1 MTAVKN
7 AEIVMFIIKM
17 SVIIFIVVISST
29 IVIANN
35 SDFYYSKGDST
46 QMTPQEIIIAKEK
59 AILDRWITGDTFG
72 FIEAAAEEITYFD
85 PGLEKRCTGKK
96 DFHDWIAAFN
106 GAFSFPDYELHDPQ
120 VQMHGDVGILTFN
133 FIGFMQDGSKEYFN
147 TTEVYKLIEGD
158 WKLISSH
165 WSQTKP
171 KR

>member
-1 MTAVKN
+1 
-7 AEIVMFIIKM
+7 MFIKK
-17 SVIIFIVVISST
+17 VAVVISAAAFLSM
-29 IVIANN
+29 APAENN
-35 SDFYYSKGDST
+35 SDFYSIGDST
-46 QMTPQEIIIAKEK
+46 QMLPKEIIITKEK
-59 AILDRWITGDTFG
+59 TMLNRWKTGDTFG
-72 FIEAAAEEITYFD
+72 FIEVAAEEITYFD

-96 DFHDWIAAFN
+96 EFHYYIAAFN
-106 GAFSFPDYELHDPQ
+106 GTFSFPDYELLDPQ

-133 FIGFMQDGSKEYFN
+133 FIGFMEDGSKEYLN

>member
-1 MTAVKN
+1 
-7 AEIVMFIIKM
+7 MFIKKM
-17 SVIIFIVVISST
+17 AVVISITAVLS
-29 IVIANN
+29 VALAENN
-35 SDFYYSKGDST
+35 SDLYSIGDSK
-46 QMTPQEIIIAKEK
+46 QMSPKEIIITKEK

-96 DFHDWIAAFN
+96 EFHDWIAAFN
-106 GAFSFPDYELHDPQ
+106 GTFSFPAYELLDPQ

-133 FIGFMQDGSKEYFN
+133 FIGFMEDGSKEYWN
-147 TTEVYKLIEGD
+147 TTEVYKLIEGN

>member
-1 MTAVKN
+1 
-7 AEIVMFIIKM
+7 MFIKKM
-17 SVIIFIVVISST
+17 SLIFSIVQISST
-29 IVIANN
+29 ILTANN
-35 SDFYYSKGDST
+35 SDFYYSTGDST

-96 DFHDWIAAFN
+96 AFHAWIAAFN
-106 GAFSFPDYELHDPQ
+106 GSFSFPNYELSDPQ

-133 FIGFMQDGSKEYFN
+133 FIGFMKDGGKEYFN
-147 TTEVYKLIEGD
+147 TTEVYKLNEGE
-158 WKLISSH
+158 WQLISSH

>member
-1 MTAVKN
+1 VFSTTVFLSVAR
-7 AEIVMFIIKM
+7 AE
-17 SVIIFIVVISST
+17 
-29 IVIANN
+29 NN
-35 SDFYYSKGDST
+35 SDFYSIGDLS

-106 GAFSFPDYELHDPQ
+106 GTFSFPDYELQYPH
-120 VQMHGDVGILTFN
+120 VQMHGDVGIFTFN
-133 FIGFMQDGSKEYFN
+133 FIGFMKDGSKEYFN

-171 KR
+171 K

>member
-1 MTAVKN
+1 MFIKKTAV
-7 AEIVMFIIKM
+7 
-17 SVIIFIVVISST
+17 VIL
-29 IVIANN
+29 VIATFLSAAPAKNN
-35 SDFYYSKGDST
+35 FDFYYSKGDST
-46 QMTPQEIIIAKEK
+46 KMTPQEIILAKEK

-96 DFHDWIAAFN
+96 EFHDWIAPFN
-106 GAFSFPDYELHDPQ
+106 GTFSFPSYEFINPQ
-120 VQMHGDVGILTFN
+120 VQMHGDVGVLTFN
-133 FIGFMQDGSKEYFN
+133 FVGFMHDNSKEYFN

>member
-1 MTAVKN
+1 
-7 AEIVMFIIKM
+7 MFIKKL
-17 SVIIFIVVISST
+17 SVIIFIVVNTST
-29 IVIANN
+29 ILTANN
-35 SDFYYSKGDST
+35 TDSYYSKGDST
-46 QMTPQEIIIAKEK
+46 KMTSHEIIIAKER

-96 DFHDWIAAFN
+96 EFHDWISAFN
-106 GAFSFPDYELHDPQ
+106 GTFSFPNYEFVDPQ
-120 VQMHGDVGILTFN
+120 VQMHGDVGVLTFS

-147 TTEVYKLIEGD
+147 TTEVYKLIDGD

-165 WSQTKP
+165 WSETKP

>member
-1 MTAVKN
+1 
-7 AEIVMFIIKM
+7 MFIEKL
-17 SVIIFIVVISST
+17 SLIIFIVVIVST
-29 IVIANN
+29 IIKANN
-35 SDFYYSKGDST
+35 SDFNYSRGDSI

-59 AILDRWITGDTFG
+59 AILDRWITGDTYG
-72 FIEAAAEEITYFD
+72 FIEAAAGEITYFD
-85 PGLEKRCTGKK
+85 PGLEKRCSGKK
-96 DFHDWIAAFN
+96 EFHDWIAAFN
-106 GAFSFPDYELHDPQ
+106 GTFSFPAYELYDPL

>member
-1 MTAVKN
+1 MSSKN
-7 AEIVMFIIKM
+7 LA
-17 SVIIFIVVISST
+17 VVILVAAFTS
-29 IVIANN
+29 VAQAKNN
-35 SDFYYSKGDST
+35 SDFYSIGDST

-59 AILDRWITGDTFG
+59 VILDRWITGDTFG

-96 DFHDWIAAFN
+96 EFHDWIAAFN
-106 GAFSFPDYELHDPQ
+106 GTFSFPNYEFIDPQ
-120 VQMHGDVGILTFN
+120 VQVHGDVGVLTFN

-147 TTEVYKLIEGD
+147 TTEVYRLINGD

>member
-1 MTAVKN
+1 
-7 AEIVMFIIKM
+7 MFIKKM
-17 SVIIFIVVISST
+17 AVVISVAAVLS
-29 IVIANN
+29 VALAENN
-35 SDFYYSKGDST
+35 SDLYSIGDSK
-46 QMTPQEIIIAKEK
+46 QMSPKEIIITKEK

-72 FIEAAAEEITYFD
+72 FIDAAAEEITYFD

-96 DFHDWIAAFN
+96 EFHDWIAAFN
-106 GAFSFPDYELHDPQ
+106 GTFSFPAYELLDPQ

-133 FIGFMQDGSKEYFN
+133 FIGFMQDGSKEYWN
-147 TTEVYKLIEGD
+147 TTEVYKLIEGN

>member
-1 MTAVKN
+1 
-7 AEIVMFIIKM
+7 MFIKKLYL
-17 SVIIFIVVISST
+17 IIFIVEISST
-29 IVIANN
+29 ILTANN
-35 SDFYYSKGDST
+35 SDFNYSKGDST

-96 DFHDWIAAFN
+96 SFHDWIAPFN
-106 GAFSFPDYELHDPQ
+106 GTFSFPSYELLDPQ

-133 FIGFMQDGSKEYFN
+133 FIGVMKDGSKEYFN
-147 TTEVYKLIEGD
+147 TTEVYKLYAGD

>member
-1 MTAVKN
+1 
-7 AEIVMFIIKM
+7 MFIKKM
-17 SVIIFIVVISST
+17 YVIIFIVVISSK
-29 IVIANN
+29 ILIANN
-35 SDFYYSKGDST
+35 SDSYYSKGDST

-59 AILDRWITGDTFG
+59 AILNRWITGDTFG

-96 DFHDWIAAFN
+96 DFHEWISAFN
-106 GAFSFPDYELHDPQ
+106 GTFSFPSYELFDPQ

-133 FIGFMQDGSKEYFN
+133 FIGFMKDGSKEYFN

-158 WKLISSH
+158 WKLLSSH

>member
-1 MTAVKN
+1 MFVKE
-7 AEIVMFIIKM
+7 AT
-17 SVIIFIVVISST
+17 VVILVVAFFS
-29 IVIANN
+29 VALAENN

-46 QMTPQEIIIAKEK
+46 KMTPQEIIIAKEK

-96 DFHDWIAAFN
+96 EFYDWIAPFN
-106 GAFSFPDYELHDPQ
+106 GTFSFPNYEFIDPQ
-120 VQMHGDVGILTFN
+120 VQMHGDVGVLSFN

-147 TTEVYKLIEGD
+147 TTEVYRLIDGD

>member
-1 MTAVKN
+1 MFVKE
-7 AEIVMFIIKM
+7 AT
-17 SVIIFIVVISST
+17 VVILVVTFFS
-29 IVIANN
+29 VALAENN

-46 QMTPQEIIIAKEK
+46 KMAPQEIIIAKEK

-96 DFHDWIAAFN
+96 EFYDWIAAFN
-106 GAFSFPDYELHDPQ
+106 GTFSFPNYEFIDPQ
-120 VQMHGDVGILTFN
+120 VQMHDDVGVLTFN

-147 TTEVYKLIEGD
+147 TTEVYRLIDGD

>member
-1 MTAVKN
+1 MFVKE
-7 AEIVMFIIKM
+7 AT
-17 SVIIFIVVISST
+17 VVILVVAFFS
-29 IVIANN
+29 VALAENN

-46 QMTPQEIIIAKEK
+46 KMAPQEIIIAKEK

-96 DFHDWIAAFN
+96 EFYDWIAAFN
-106 GAFSFPDYELHDPQ
+106 GTFSFPNYEFIDPQ
-120 VQMHGDVGILTFN
+120 VQMHGDVGVLTFN

-147 TTEVYKLIEGD
+147 TTEVYRLIDGD

>member
-1 MTAVKN
+1 MTSAKN
-7 AEIVMFIIKM
+7 MGVVLSIKKI

-29 IVIANN
+29 IIISKN
-35 SDFYYSKGDST
+35 SDSYCSKGDT
-46 QMTPQEIIIAKEK
+46 THMTPQEIIIAKEK

-106 GAFSFPDYELHDPQ
+106 GTFSFPGYELHDPQ

-133 FIGFMQDGSKEYFN
+133 FIGFMKDGSKEYFN

-171 KR
+171 K

>member
-1 MTAVKN
+1 MFVKE
-7 AEIVMFIIKM
+7 AT
-17 SVIIFIVVISST
+17 VVILVVAFFS
-29 IVIANN
+29 VALAENN

-46 QMTPQEIIIAKEK
+46 KMAPQEIIIAKEK

-96 DFHDWIAAFN
+96 EFYDWIAAFN
-106 GAFSFPDYELHDPQ
+106 GTFSFPNYEFIDPQ
-120 VQMHGDVGILTFN
+120 VQMHDDVGVLTFN

-147 TTEVYKLIEGD
+147 TTEVYRLIDGD